1 MASGGRRPGQQVEPD
16 PRPLGA
22 TEPSPEP
29 PPPRAGEEDAGS
41 SENGSRGGAG
51 ARSPRSI
58 LRRREEGRQGPGP
71 RLPGPGRARLA
82 RSQPSPQPRSPRAR
96 HPPGCVRGSS
106 AAVPVRGGSLRR
118 AFPPGV
124 SLPDPRAAGRSGG
137 RTGGT
142 ARKERWRWG
151 PRFAHRL
158 GRRWSPSPASQQQQ
172 QQPPRPPPPASPAL
186 RLGAGKRT

>member
-1 MASGGRRPGQQVEPD
+1 MASSGRRPGQQVEPD
-16 PRPLGA
+16 PRPPGA
-22 TEPSPEP
+22 TERSPEP
-29 PPPRAGEEDAGS
+29 PSSRAREEDAGS
-41 SENGSRGGAG
+41 SESGSRDGAG

-106 AAVPVRGGSLRR
+106 AAVLVRGRSLRR
-118 AFPPGV
+118 AFPSRRFPPG
-124 SLPDPRAAGRSGG
+124 SPGG
-137 RTGGT
+137 GKERRERTGGT
-142 ARKERWRWG
+142 ARKGRWRWG

-158 GRRWSPSPASQQQQ
+158 VRRRSPSPASQQQQ
-172 QQPPRPPPPASPAL
+172 PLRPPPPASPAL